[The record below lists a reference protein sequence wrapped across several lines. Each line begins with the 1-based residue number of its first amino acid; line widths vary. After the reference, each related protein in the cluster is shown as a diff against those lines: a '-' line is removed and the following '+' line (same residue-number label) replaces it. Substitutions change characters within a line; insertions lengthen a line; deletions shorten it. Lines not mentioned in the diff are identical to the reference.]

1 MMRVIEALQSHGKL
15 LIIAKLTWLSYFCI
29 LRLTSLFYFILRLA
43 SLSHLC
49 YFEGGMSLSTLLNPN
64 AYACDV
70 TEPNGHE
77 YGSAVNVTTLN
88 PLLFFS
94 VALQAIL
101 FVYNLP

>member
-1 MMRVIEALQSHGKL
+1 
-15 LIIAKLTWLSYFCI
+15 
-29 LRLTSLFYFILRLA
+29 
-43 SLSHLC
+43 
-49 YFEGGMSLSTLLNPN
+49 MSLSTLLNPN